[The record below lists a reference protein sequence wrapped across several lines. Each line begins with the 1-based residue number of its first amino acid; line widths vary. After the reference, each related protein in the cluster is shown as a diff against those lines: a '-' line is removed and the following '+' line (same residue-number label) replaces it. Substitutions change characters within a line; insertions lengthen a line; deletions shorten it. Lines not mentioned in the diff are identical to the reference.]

1 MLETSGRQSGTSATV
16 DWYNCPI
23 VPCWTAS
30 YARRGGASMN
40 GWKTTRLTNS
50 DLIIKIALLV
60 LGFAA
65 VAAMLIYN
73 SYISYPRIH

>member
-1 MLETSGRQSGTSATV
+1 
-16 DWYNCPI
+16 
-23 VPCWTAS
+23 
-30 YARRGGASMN
+30 MN

-60 LGFAA
+60 FGFAA

-73 SYISYPRIH
+73 SYISYPRLR